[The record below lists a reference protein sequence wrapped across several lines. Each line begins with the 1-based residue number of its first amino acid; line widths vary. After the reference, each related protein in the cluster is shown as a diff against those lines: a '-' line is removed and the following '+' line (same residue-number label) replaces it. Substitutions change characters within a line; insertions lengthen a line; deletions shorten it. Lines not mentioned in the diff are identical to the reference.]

1 MDRRVKYSIKQ
12 KVAAVRS
19 ILRGRSSIRGAAR
32 ELGCEK
38 GVVRSWLA
46 RYKQDG
52 IKGIQFRN
60 GRYEPSFKLLVVR
73 SYLEKGL
80 SLNQAATYF
89 KIPNIGVISR
99 WVTLYKHGGAEG
111 LLPRTK
117 GRKKRAMSKKPT
129 KKASQ
134 SSDEAASKLTKL
146 QKEVEY
152 LRAENAFLKKFEA
165 LVQQEKAAKAQA
177 GRQKPSK
184 N

>member
-1 MDRRVKYSIKQ
+1 MDKRVKYSIKQ

-46 RYKQDG
+46 HYKQDG
-52 IKGIQFRN
+52 IEGLQLRN
-60 GRYEPSFKLLVVR
+60 GRYSPSFKLQVVR
-73 SYLEKGL
+73 AYLKKGL
-80 SLNQAATYF
+80 SLNQVATKF

-99 WVTLYKHGGAEG
+99 WVITYKHWGAEG
-111 LLPRTK
+111 LLPKTK
-117 GRKKRAMSKKPT
+117 GRKKLAMSKKP
-129 KKASQ
+129 KKKVSQ
-134 SSDEAASKLTKL
+134 SSAVASKSTEL

-152 LRAENAFLKKFEA
+152 LRAENAFLKKLEA

-177 GRQKPSK
+177 GRQKPSR